1 MIHLIQV
8 LQISWFHARRS
19 RRIENLCARREN
31 LIVLRPISIVLSLSI
46 NSLSEICSFNLL
58 AIGNKSCNLLPIAFT
73 VLHSLEYK

>member
-46 NSLSEICSFNLL
+46 IVCPKYVLSTSWQSAINPAIFYQLL
-58 AIGNKSCNLLPIAFT
+58 LQCCI
-73 VLHSLEYK
+73 H